1 MGTYARQM
9 EGCANG
15 NIPSACILSS
25 AAAIGGVAAC
35 AALSAHFSADDR
47 TTHKARYNGALWG
60 LATGLTSGSLMLYL
74 RGKRHVIPCHWPCV
88 AGFVP
93 PAALGC
99 WATASSDDDDA
110 LEEKGAC
117 VAACAA
123 LRAFCRPKDALCS
136 AVCDDYISGTH

>member
-1 MGTYARQM
+1 MGTHSETTYARQM

-35 AALSAHFSADDR
+35 AALSAHFSADDQ
-47 TTHKARYNGALWG
+47 TIHKARYNGALWG

-99 WATASSDDDDA
+99 WATEIEESEEDAAVASGGRMVNFMSQ
-110 LEEKGAC
+110 
-117 VAACAA
+117 
-123 LRAFCRPKDALCS
+123 
-136 AVCDDYISGTH
+136 